1 MGIRDQGMMRPTATA
16 VVVVAIAFAV
26 VFVDSLPLSSV
37 PEHGALGEQSAPNTA
52 PKQVHLKK
60 PLVKEHMPGKPMR
73 AVGYPNQRYD
83 KESEGILQR
92 PLHDHIPPAPL
103 KAEDR
108 VYPNQ
113 EAFQHDGKMTAA
125 DIRELMVELDPYME
139 AGAKAKK
146 SDGEWQASKN
156 QMDMENM
163 KRLTESIK
171 GGVSG
176 GDLLSGAIPQMLGTA
191 KGNLGNCMKKLLSC
205 KFYKKKRGDK
215 TSLLELGES
224 QAPADQQNTVYPKY
238 TATEDYN
245 REHGI
250 HDDAEDIKNKPK
262 TEYETKTATDEY
274 IDGQTGGF
282 YDLLPGMPG
291 HKYSYD
297 KMSSER
303 VRELVQ
309 SVAKN
314 IAEAKKMNALDMA
327 MDMKAQNDAAERAM
341 DALKDVTKSA
351 MLMAR
356 ARAMPKTAA
365 VLKELHE
372 TNDKLGQCTMKVR
385 KNCIDGISF
394 RLADA
399 AATETE
405 VGKASTF
412 SHPEDDPERPHSDP
426 DDGPPQKKQAPN
438 AEDGV
443 TRNEHEHEPKE
454 LPPK

>member
-1 MGIRDQGMMRPTATA
+1 
-16 VVVVAIAFAV
+16 
-26 VFVDSLPLSSV
+26 
-37 PEHGALGEQSAPNTA
+37 
-52 PKQVHLKK
+52 
-60 PLVKEHMPGKPMR
+60 MPGKPMR

-92 PLHDHIPPAPL
+92 PLHDHIPPSPL

-108 VYPNQ
+108 VYPNS
-113 EAFQHDGKMTAA
+113 EAFQHDGKMSAA
-125 DIRELMVELDPYME
+125 DIRELMVELDPFLE

-146 SDGEWQASKN
+146 SDGEWQAKKN

-163 KRLTESIK
+163 KRLTESSK

-191 KGNLGNCMKKLLSC
+191 KGNLGNCMKKLLTC

-224 QAPADQQNTVYPKY
+224 QTPVDQQNTVYPKY

-250 HDDAEDIKNKPK
+250 YDEAEDIKNKQK
-262 TEYETKTATDEY
+262 TEKEPKTATEDYNE
-274 IDGQTGGF
+274 GQTGGF

-291 HKYSYD
+291 QKYSYD
-297 KMSSER
+297 KMSAER
-303 VRELVQ
+303 VRNLVQ

-314 IAEAKKMNALDMA
+314 IAESKKMNALDMA
-327 MDMKAQNDAAERAM
+327 MDAKKQNDAAQKSLA
-341 DALKDVTKSA
+341 ALKDVSKAA
-351 MLMAR
+351 MLMAQ

-365 VLKELHE
+365 VLKELQE
-372 TNDKLGQCTMKVR
+372 TNDKLGQCSMKVR

-412 SHPEDDPERPHSDP
+412 SH
-426 DDGPPQKKQAPN
+426 
-438 AEDGV
+438 
-443 TRNEHEHEPKE
+443 
-454 LPPK
+454 